1 MTSRRS
7 RVLLLLFLLAPAF
20 GPPRPAAAQDR
31 FVVALPRLPPQ
42 TFQSGEGR
50 DASSLR
56 VLLECA
62 GVRDARF
69 QIFTFPR
76 HWAGFLVSDDIQA
89 ISTVPAESVIDRP
102 GGRPIHLS
110 EPYVHYQNGASTLA
124 PLQIRSLAEVAG
136 RRAVSFVGGSTIL
149 PGVRDARPGFADYKE
164 IADQQQHSTLLFSR
178 ATDVVLADGLI
189 FAEYNRRLAEEPRG
203 ALPFDPT
210 QPVVFNPI
218 FPRTPYRAAFRDAGL
233 RDRVNA
239 CLRQD
244 AVRDR
249 LAVIHRDYVARYRE
263 VVGDRY

>member
-1 MTSRRS
+1 MIARG
-7 RVLLLLFLLAPAF
+7 VLLAALALLSAALAP
-20 GPPRPAAAQDR
+20 PARAQER

-76 HWAGFLVSDDIQA
+76 HWAGFLISDEIQA
-89 ISTVPAESVIDRP
+89 ISTVAGEGVVDRP
-102 GGRPIHLS
+102 GGRPVHLS
-110 EPYVHYQNGASTLA
+110 EPYVYYQNGASTLA
-124 PLQIRSLAEVAG
+124 PLQVNALSELAG
-136 RRAVSFVGGSTIL
+136 RRAVSFLGASTIL
-149 PGVRDARPGFADYKE
+149 PGLGGVRASLRAYQE
-164 IADQQQHSTLLFSR
+164 IADQQQHSMLLFSR

-189 FAEYNRRLAEEPRG
+189 FAEYNRRLAEEPKG
-203 ALPFDPT
+203 TLAFDPT
-210 QPVVFNPI
+210 RPVVFNPI
-218 FPRTPYRAAFRDAGL
+218 FPRTPYRAAFRDAAL

-244 AVRDR
+244 PVKER
-249 LAVIHRDYVARYRE
+249 LAAIHRDYVSRYRD

>member
-1 MTSRRS
+1 MTRR
-7 RVLLLLFLLAPAF
+7 RTLALLLAALALPIH
-20 GPPRPAAAQDR
+20 RPAAAQER

-69 QIFTFPR
+69 RIFTFPR

-89 ISTVPAESVIDRP
+89 ISTVPGESVVDRP

-124 PLQIRSLAEVAG
+124 PLQVRSLAEVAG
-136 RRAVSFVGGSTIL
+136 RRAVSFQGASSIL
-149 PGVRDARPGFADYKE
+149 PGLRDVRASFAAYLE
-164 IADQQQHSTLLFSR
+164 IGDQQQHSALLFSR
-178 ATDVVLADGLI
+178 AADVVLADGLI
-189 FAEYNRRLAEEPRG
+189 FAEYNRRLAEEPKG

-218 FPRTPYRAAFRDAGL
+218 FPRTPYRAAFRNAGL

-239 CLRQD
+239 CLHQD
-244 AVRDR
+244 PVRDR
-249 LAVIHRDYVARYRE
+249 LAAIHREYVSRYRD